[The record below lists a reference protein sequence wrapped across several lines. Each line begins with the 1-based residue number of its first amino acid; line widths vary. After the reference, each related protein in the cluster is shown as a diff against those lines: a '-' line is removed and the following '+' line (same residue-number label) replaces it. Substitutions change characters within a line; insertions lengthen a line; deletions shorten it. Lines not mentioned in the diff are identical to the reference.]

1 MLGQSKFFRSL
12 ALLALAL
19 VLAAAVYGFA
29 AANTVPAHKAGDGS
43 GAVTGFTVSNIEYDL
58 NATTPSN
65 VDAVEFDLDASA
77 DEVLIET
84 GGLTFSSDA
93 GDCSI
98 AAGPPVHVTCD
109 TSGSGLTVTAITS
122 LRVIASATAGL
133 K

>member
-1 MLGQSKFFRSL
+1 MSNQRKFFGNL
-12 ALLALAL
+12 ALLAIAL
-19 VLAAAVYGFA
+19 VLAAATYGFA
-29 AANTVPAHKAGDGS
+29 ASNTVPAHKAGDGS

-65 VDAVEFDLDASA
+65 VDAVEFDLDVAA
-77 DEVLIET
+77 TDVLIET

-93 GDCSI
+93 LECTF
-98 AAGPPVHVTCD
+98 AGTHVTCD